1 MKLPKIIGSIDFT
14 IYLIP
19 ILLTIAG
26 IATLFG
32 ISAGSNLSLP
42 LNQAVYSLIG
52 IVVCAIFTLVDY
64 RELKALSIY
73 VYIGSFLLLVFLHFF
88 GATVFGASRWI
99 DLGVFQI
106 QPSETM
112 KLALLVISSAI
123 LSMDASD
130 NISMRKNYLILS
142 YFVVPVYFIVSQPDL
157 GTALVII
164 FLLMVLY
171 LFSTIK
177 LKHLLVTGFLLLLLL
192 PLGWSSLKPYQK
204 MRLETFV
211 NPESDPQKS
220 GYNVTQSR
228 IAVGSGGMLGKGF
241 GNATQSQLNFLPV
254 VHTDFI
260 FASWAESTGFAGSTF
275 LVLLY
280 SILIWRVLLAALKA
294 RDLFGSYLAL
304 GISSI
309 FFFQALVNIGMNIGL
324 LPVTGIPL
332 PFVSYGGTSF
342 LVSSALI
349 GIAQSIN
356 IRRKS
361 LKFD

>member
-1 MKLPKIIGSIDFT
+1 MKLPKLIGSIDFS
-14 IYLIP
+14 IYLVP
-19 ILLTIAG
+19 ILLTIIG
-26 IATLFG
+26 ITALFS
-32 ISAGSNLSLP
+32 ISAGSNISLP
-42 LNQAVYSLIG
+42 LNQAVYFIIG
-52 IVVCAIFTLVDY
+52 AVVTLIFTFLDY
-64 RELKALSIY
+64 RELKTLSIY
-73 VYIGSFLLLVFLHFF
+73 VYIASFLLLIFLHFF
-88 GATVFGASRWI
+88 GNTVFGASRWI
-99 DLGVFQI
+99 DLKFFQI

-112 KLALLVISSAI
+112 KLALLVIPSAI
-123 LSMDASD
+123 LSLDGSD
-130 NISMRKNYLILS
+130 RINSRKNYLVAAYCLIPL
-142 YFVVPVYFIVSQPDL
+142 YFIISQPDL
-157 GTALVII
+157 GTSLVIM
-164 FLLMVLY
+164 FLLFTLY

-177 LKHLLVTGFLLLLLL
+177 LKHFLAAGLVLLLLL
-192 PLGWSSLKPYQK
+192 PIGWSSLKPYQK
-204 MRLETFV
+204 QRLQTFV

-228 IAVGSGGMLGKGF
+228 IAVGSGGMFGKGF

-260 FASWAESTGFAGSTF
+260 FASWAESTGFAGSIL

-280 SILIWRVLLAALKA
+280 CILIWRLLVVALNA

-304 GISSI
+304 GIVGI
-309 FFFQALVNIGMNIGL
+309 FFFQALVNMGMNIGL

-332 PFVSYGGTSF
+332 PFVSYGGTSY

-356 IRRKS
+356 IRKRS